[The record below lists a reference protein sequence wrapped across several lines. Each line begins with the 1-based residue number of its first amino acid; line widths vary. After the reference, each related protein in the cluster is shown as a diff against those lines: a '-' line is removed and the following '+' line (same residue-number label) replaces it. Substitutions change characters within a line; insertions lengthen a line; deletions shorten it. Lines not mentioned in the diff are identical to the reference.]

1 MGITIEFSD
10 FEDMR
15 TSVLKMAE
23 LFRREQPV
31 PAVVTTPALVKA
43 EPEEAKAEP
52 EAVKAEQEITE
63 DFRVEV
69 RKVLAQLKKRGND
82 VPKGLIREIGGA
94 ERLPDVPLEK
104 LPALMEKAKEV
115 LNAG

>member
-43 EPEEAKAEP
+43 EPE
-52 EAVKAEQEITE
+52 AVKAEQEITE

-82 VPKGLIREIGGA
+82 VPKGLIREIGGV

>member
-43 EPEEAKAEP
+43 EPES
-52 EAVKAEQEITE
+52 VKAEQEITE